1 MLHIILHVEIG
12 SILLYKARIYVS
24 YDFTVIA
31 GQEVLRRVI
40 GVGTVLILPKLHHRG
55 LIVIGVEQPV
65 RFRLFHIVLQVVQQ
79 PLIGK
84 AGDVRVRNPDNIQL
98 GAGGDRLRDTGFVS
112 GQLRKFK
119 VHIRIDDDEPGSE
132 VVHQFLLLGRVEH
145 RDAERGV
152 DFGVDIPGNVIV
164 RILQFHIDRAALQ
177 PEYARRKKHCGTKRG
192 YPFFH

>member
-1 MLHIILHVEIG
+1 M
-12 SILLYKARIYVS
+12 
-24 YDFTVIA
+24 
-31 GQEVLRRVI
+31 
-40 GVGTVLILPKLHHRG
+40 LILPELHHCG
-55 LIVIGVEQPV
+55 LVIVGIEQAV
-65 RFRLFHIVLQVVQQ
+65 LFGLFHILFQIIQQ
-79 PLIGK
+79 ALIGK
-84 AGDVRVRNPDNIQL
+84 AGDVRVRNPDNIQP

-119 VHIRIDDDEPGSE
+119 VHIRIDDVEPGSE

-152 DFGVDIPGNVIV
+152 DFRVDIPGNVIV